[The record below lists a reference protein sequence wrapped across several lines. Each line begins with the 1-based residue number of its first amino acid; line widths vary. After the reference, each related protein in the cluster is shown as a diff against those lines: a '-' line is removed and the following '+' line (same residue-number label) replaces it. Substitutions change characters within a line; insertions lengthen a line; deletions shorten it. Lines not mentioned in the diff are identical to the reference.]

1 MRQHP
6 VDIPFDRDGSGR
18 FLPWLIALMVYLAA
32 LAASGALALDRD
44 LASWDRGLSGALTV
58 ELPPA
63 GRDAHD
69 LDAAVAALR
78 AAPGVLSARALT
90 RDEVAQLLQ
99 PWLGAEL
106 PRELSLPRLIDLRIV
121 PGAADPAALAALVQK
136 AAPGA
141 ELDDHPA
148 WLGRLAT
155 LVREIEAT
163 AIAVVVLIGAAAV
176 LTVIFTTRAGLS
188 MHRDVIEL
196 LHLMG
201 ARDGY
206 IARQFDR
213 QALRLGLVGG
223 ALGIALAL
231 ATVLALGEAAG
242 AAALLGGGLGLG
254 PLDYAALALLP
265 VAAALLAMATARLTV
280 LRALASM
287 P

>member
-1 MRQHP
+1 M
-6 VDIPFDRDGSGR
+6 
-18 FLPWLIALMVYLAA
+18 
-32 LAASGALALDRD
+32 
-44 LASWDRGLSGALTV
+44 
-58 ELPPA
+58 
-63 GRDAHD
+63 
-69 LDAAVAALR
+69 
-78 AAPGVLSARALT
+78 
-90 RDEVAQLLQ
+90 
-99 PWLGAEL
+99 
-106 PRELSLPRLIDLRIV
+106 
-121 PGAADPAALAALVQK
+121 
-136 AAPGA
+136 
-141 ELDDHPA
+141 
-148 WLGRLAT
+148 
-155 LVREIEAT
+155 REIEAT
-163 AIAVVVLIGAAAV
+163 AVAIVLLIGAAAV

-213 QALRLGLVGG
+213 QALRLGLIGG
-223 ALGIALAL
+223 AVGIALAL